1 MTTLFSGLDRFV
13 SNSLTMD
20 SAWDDSVIL
29 ELVARDIEL
38 MGVRLKYADT
48 FNSPDLDILES
59 PDSEF
64 ISLKLLVLKFFRGF
78 SKDELEQKFEDLRFY
93 AWDQLYAK
101 KDPFLNEEERM
112 SLAKDFYQYCQ
123 NWANN

>member
-13 SNSLTMD
+13 SNSLIMD
-20 SAWDDSVIL
+20 LAWDESVIL

-48 FNSPDLDILES
+48 FNSPDLDIFEN
-59 PDSEF
+59 PDSEL
-64 ISLKLLVLKFFRGF
+64 ISLKLLVLKFFRGL
-78 SKDELEQKFEDLRFY
+78 SKDEFEEKFEDLRFY
-93 AWDQLYAK
+93 TWDQLYAK

-123 NWANN
+123 NWASK